1 MELDEG
7 RTTAIT
13 IALRTRLQYG
23 FSNIHIEP
31 PMPAVATATPPG
43 PKSRFP
49 GHMILRMTRER
60 IDLLREM
67 AREYGDVSQIMLGKQ
82 QIVLLTNPDDIK
94 DVLVTNQR
102 LFRKGQALER
112 AKVLIGE
119 GLLTAEGDLHL
130 KQRRLVQP
138 AFHRARIAAYAG
150 AMTGAAIAQQA
161 KWTDGLELDANR
173 AMMMVTLDIVAATLF
188 GADVGDESSEIGAA
202 LDDVFEAFTIGYGPL
217 TPLLDMLP
225 TPRKRRFTAG
235 KERVDATIDRIISE
249 RRKSGEDTGDLLSML
264 LHATDTEGDGTG
276 MSDQQ
281 LRDEAITLF
290 IAGHETTANALT
302 WTWLLLARSPAAERA
317 LHEEVDRVLGD
328 RLPTMDDLAQLP
340 YARAIIAESMRLY
353 PPAYIVGRR
362 STETYQI
369 REYEFAPRT
378 LFLSPQ
384 FVVHRD
390 PRWWPEPDRFLPERW
405 LDAAATAAR
414 PKMAYFP
421 FGAGTRICVGEQF
434 AWMEAILVLATLAR
448 RWRVRVDGPDPELEP
463 IITLRPKGG
472 LPARLEAR
480 TP

>member
-1 MELDEG
+1 
-7 RTTAIT
+7 
-13 IALRTRLQYG
+13 
-23 FSNIHIEP
+23 
-31 PMPAVATATPPG
+31 MPALAIAALPPG

-60 IDLLREM
+60 IDLIREM
-67 AREYGDVSQIMLGKQ
+67 AREYGDVSQIMLGRQ
-82 QIVLLTNPDDIK
+82 PIVLLTNPDDIK
-94 DVLVTNQR
+94 DVLVTHQR
-102 LFRKGQALER
+102 SFRKGQALER
-112 AKVLIGE
+112 AKVLIGD
-119 GLLTAEGDLHL
+119 GLLTAEGELHL

-150 AMTGAAIAQQA
+150 AMTGAAMTQQA
-161 KWTDGLELDANR
+161 KWRNGLQLDANR

-188 GADVGDESSEIGAA
+188 GADVGDEGSEIGTA

-217 TPLLDMLP
+217 TPLLDILP
-225 TPRKRRFTAG
+225 TPKKRRFTAG
-235 KERVDATIDRIISE
+235 KRRVDATIDRIISQ
-249 RRKSGEDTGDLLSML
+249 RRASGEDTGDLLSML

-302 WTWLLLARSPAAERA
+302 WTWLLLARTPDAERA

-328 RLPTMDDLAQLP
+328 RLPTIDDLAQLP
-340 YARAIIAESMRLY
+340 FTRAIIAESMRLF
-353 PPAYIVGRR
+353 PPAYIIGRR
-362 STETYQI
+362 STEPYHI

-384 FVVHRD
+384 FIVHRD
-390 PRWWPEPDRFLPERW
+390 PRWWPDPDRFMPRRW

-448 RWRVRVDGPDPELEP
+448 RWRVCVDGPDPELEP

-480 TP
+480 R